1 MVSEAPVL
9 SERNCIYCGIF
20 YVISDRRRCSIPCS
34 DNCSCAKRHI
44 STGILRLMSAYI
56 LIHAPLKFYCPGSEW
71 RKVKWIIV
79 SL

>member
-56 LIHAPLKFYCPGSEW
+56 L
-71 RKVKWIIV
+71 
-79 SL
+79 